1 MQHRQRRQA
10 PVVMSAGDLAE
21 LTREEHR
28 AKFKHTK
35 LCSFYQKGQCTRT
48 FDACAFLHTDDPEVI
63 AKLGGVPSNA
73 PNPHNRPANA
83 DPHVNPRVNS
93 LTGRPRPRFPPGS
106 RIMGIGV
113 PKRSKLGEGE
123 TPEMEMKRTVC
134 RFYASGMCEYG
145 KDCRFLHIVPEPA
158 DRVMPSP
165 KSNNTLCRNYPGCA
179 YGDRCDF
186 KHVEVNGLR
195 PADSPFS
202 TASALP
208 PSVSARA
215 SPAIVSRPLAAEP
228 TPVAPPLSLG
238 ERLGLLGE
246 RAGSSVVGERTSRKE
261 LIRTASFGELPR
273 RETGLLEDRRPSLL
287 DDRRSSLL
295 DERRSSLLSSSSLLS
310 DSRTALLSERSP
322 LTRGASFNGT
332 DTAPSPLARSSSLNL
347 AADRPGSAFGSLLG
361 LGFNLERAHASQP
374 HTRTHTPIPR
384 APSPSPTHIGIPPS
398 RIAPHP
404 ATILAPSAN
413 GTHTAPGSGANTPL
427 IRTLPPPGNELS
439 GTGWRVA
446 SPLPPHISNEIQG
459 GSVPGSPLALAPG
472 SPLANAFGDGFFSG
486 AAAAAAAAA
495 AVTSVPERK
504 TSGLGLGL
512 GLTGLAKDF
521 ESDGEGDVLPTMS
534 YEDFADGF
542 TTDHEHDHEHEHDAE
557 TEPEGEKREDEKPR
571 GYKTLPCKYFNPLLG
586 RDCPAGDECNFIHD
600 NLLSNNSPGVTEA
613 KTLGKE
619 SMHPLF
625 RTRECKYWAAGR
637 CNQGDECPFKHTYGD
652 DVEHGLD
659 TQSQA
664 QDSRENPYWRTR
676 PCKWFQQGQ
685 CLRGDNCNYLHTL
698 ETPAP
703 VVCKFYPTPGCRNG
717 TDCPFVHTDDKSG
730 FEGSEGQ
737 HEGSES
743 SQINGHNG
751 GYTTTT
757 TTTNGFGAGFGNGI
771 FSEGSNG
778 LFSENVANGMFGE
791 NGGHGLFEGGN
802 GLYENGMFHGYTYQ
816 PQHEDKGVEEEDSD
830 DDVIF
835 EPMRSTGGVEARSP
849 GGLSMLLSGLALNGH
864 AAAQAQMQAKKA
876 EAQVQVQANNT

>member
-1 MQHRQRRQA
+1 MNGHSHPALANFDDMQLRQRPRA

-48 FDACAFLHTDDPEVI
+48 FDACAFLHTDDPEII
-63 AKLGGVPSNA
+63 AKLGGVPANA
-73 PNPHNRPANA
+73 PNPHNRPVNA

-93 LTGRPRPRFPPGS
+93 LTGRSRPRFPPGS

-113 PKRSKLGEGE
+113 PKRSKLGEAE
-123 TPEMEMKRTVC
+123 AEMEMKRSVC
-134 RFYASGMCEYG
+134 RFYSSGMCEYG
-145 KDCRFLHIVPEPA
+145 KDCRFLHIVPEPV
-158 DRVMPSP
+158 DRVQASP
-165 KSNNTLCRNYPGCA
+165 KSTSTLCRNYPGCA

-186 KHVEVNGLR
+186 KHVEVNGVR

-215 SPAIVSRPLAAEP
+215 SPAVVSRPLEP
-228 TPVAPPLSLG
+228 TPIAPPLSLG

-273 RETGLLEDRRPSLL
+273 RETGLLDERRPSLL
-287 DDRRSSLL
+287 DERRSSLLDERRSSLL
-295 DERRSSLLSSSSLLS
+295 DERRSSLLSSGL
-310 DSRTALLSERSP
+310 T
-322 LTRGASFNGT
+322 LTRGSSFNGT

-347 AADRPGSAFGSLLG
+347 AADRPNSAFGSLLG

-398 RIAPHP
+398 RIVPHP
-404 ATILAPSAN
+404 ATVLAPSAN
-413 GTHTAPGSGANTPL
+413 GTQTAPGSGANTPL

-472 SPLANAFGDGFFSG
+472 SPLANAFGDGFF
-486 AAAAAAAAA
+486 APTA
-495 AVTSVPERK
+495 ERK

-512 GLTGLAKDF
+512 GLTGLAKDL

-542 TTDHEHDHEHEHDAE
+542 TDHEHDHEHDQEHDQE
-557 TEPEGEKREDEKPR
+557 QHEEGEDDKDEKPR

-600 NLLSNNSPGVTEA
+600 KLLSNNGSVGEA
-613 KTLGKE
+613 KSATKE
-619 SMHPLF
+619 NTHPLF

-652 DVEHGLD
+652 DVEHGLE
-659 TQSQA
+659 TQSQT

-685 CLRGDNCNYLHTL
+685 CLRGDSCNYLHTL
-698 ETPAP
+698 ESPSP

-717 TDCPFVHTDDKSG
+717 ADCPFVHTDEPFLADEEQAGEYKSG
-730 FEGSEGQ
+730 LD
-737 HEGSES
+737 SES
-743 SQINGHNG
+743 SRSAEINGHQN
-751 GYTTTT
+751 GYT
-757 TTTNGFGAGFGNGI
+757 GAFGNVFGDGAL
-771 FSEGSNG
+771 FNEARTG
-778 LFSENVANGMFGE
+778 LFNEAQSGLYNEAQSGLFNEAQSGLFNQGSGMFGTE
-791 NGGHGLFEGGN
+791 FGAN
-802 GLYENGMFHGYTYQ
+802 GLYENGFHGFTFQ
-816 PQHEDKGVEEEDSD
+816 PSHEDKVDEEDSD

-835 EPMRSTGGVEARSP
+835 EPMRSAGGVEARSP

-864 AAAQAQMQAKKA
+864 AQAQA
-876 EAQVQVQANNT
+876 QVQANTN